1 MSSYKRV
8 LNAVLGDDLVSK
20 IITVFGV
27 LGFLCV
33 AFFHIYIN
41 NLDCSNICE
50 EDILFAFSVKWVGS
64 ILIYFF
70 VGSSIIWHI
79 WRYESEPKKRKAKMN
94 VIGAML
100 LGLSLV
106 FYAGCNY
113 FGVSYLNNVHHEG
126 MSKILESNKEIL
138 LTINTSDRSIEDKN
152 RISNSFARMAFKV
165 SGIEMEITNL
175 QGDIVVYK
183 PTDEDL
189 EGWRN
194 FESTNV
200 EMQQTLHL
208 HKMEMI
214 WSLLLFLGAVA
225 IGVCSVVAR
234 RFYQSRAS

>member
-20 IITVFGV
+20 IINVFLV
-27 LGFLCV
+27 LGYLCV
-33 AFFHIYIN
+33 AFFYFYIKN
-41 NLDCSNICE
+41 IDCSNICE

-70 VGSSIIWHI
+70 VTSAIIWHI

-94 VIGAML
+94 VIASIA

-106 FYAGCNY
+106 FYVGSHY
-113 FGVSYLNNVHHEG
+113 FEVTYLNNVYDEG
-126 MSKILESNKEIL
+126 MSKIVESNKESLFI
-138 LTINTSDRSIEDKN
+138 INTSDRSVEDKN
-152 RISNSFARMAFKV
+152 RSSNSLARMAFKF
-165 SGIEMEITNL
+165 SGMKLEITNS

-189 EGWRN
+189 EYWRN
-194 FESTNV
+194 MESTNI
-200 EMQQTLHL
+200 EMQETLHL

-214 WSLLLFLGAVA
+214 WSLLLFLGSIAVGCA
-225 IGVCSVVAR
+225 AVVAR